1 MPLRPP
7 SDRIFKTETVIRPS
21 TVGLGVQLRELWRY
35 RHLFVALVWRNVRV
49 EFDATRLG
57 SAWAMA
63 RPLLFA
69 AVFGLF
75 KNLSGADT
83 RVDEIPY
90 ILYVYSGLLLWTYFT
105 DAATNSASAVRMDT
119 ALLNKVYYPRLLT
132 PSVPAVASLLTLVV
146 GLIPLGI
153 MMAWYEVRPSWLIVL
168 LPIVLAPCVIL
179 ALGLG
184 TLVSTLSIANRDWE
198 RVLAFGLTIAL
209 WLSPVIYAPDMIPA
223 RARDFYLVNPM
234 VGPLVAFR
242 AALFGDMPIPIAEW
256 LYSLASSTAILA
268 IGVWAFRRAELRLVD
283 RLRCPRRSPRPRRA
297 SRCRRHHSR

>member
-1 MPLRPP
+1 MPQRPP
-7 SDRIFKTETVIRPS
+7 SDRIFKTETAIRPS
-21 TVGLGVQLRELWRY
+21 AVGFGVQLRELWRY

-57 SAWAMA
+57 SAWAIA

-75 KNLSGADT
+75 KNLSSADT

-90 ILYVYSGLLLWTYFT
+90 IIYAYSGLLLWTYFT

-119 ALLNKVYYPRLLT
+119 ALLSKVYYPRLLT
-132 PSVPAVASLLTLVV
+132 PAVPTVASLLT
-146 GLIPLGI
+146 
-153 MMAWYEVRPSWLIVL
+153 
-168 LPIVLAPCVIL
+168 L

-198 RVLAFGLTIAL
+198 RVLAYGLTIAL